1 MDTFHSVPLGSPDHH
16 IRKTESFPQTSDILP
31 IENHN
36 QLPTTPAVQLLNDR
50 DHIRKTESFPQ
61 ASEVLPIESHNQA
74 PTMPALQLLNDRDHV
89 RKTESFPQIS
99 EELPIKIHNQAPT
112 TPALQPLNDRDH
124 IRQIESFPQTS
135 EVLPIE
141 DHNQVPTAPVLHDRG
156 RQIESFPQANEVL
169 SIENHN
175 QVPTAPAL
183 QLLNDRDHIERIES
197 FPQTSEV
204 LPIENHN
211 QVPTA
216 PALQLLNDRD
226 HISQSESFPQTSE
239 VLPIENHNQVPTAP
253 TLQLLNDRDH
263 IRQIESFP
271 QTSEELLIESHDQ
284 VPTAP
289 ALQLLNNRD
298 HFLTDIQEEDVEIS
312 VKLIDKPNPLSFPT
326 LPEPMPL
333 RKSTKLPRD
342 PSMNAVL
349 LGAAT
354 PGALVGGKRTSWL
367 MKAREAKALDELS
380 KKSHHP
386 PGMGSDVGASS
397 SLTFQGTKRKSDPFS
412 LSQVGIRDDERPLK
426 FAKTSEGE
434 MESRSQPPVIVESAQ
449 EGVFD
454 RLKKVVEDLGIRVG
468 QTVGMSVG
476 SDTATVLAEARAA
489 AKAKVAE
496 RDRNLKEEELTMA
509 LPAAPE
515 TVEQKTVASQPPHSE
530 SPPLQDEETSRL
542 LSSANTKGKQ
552 PDVMKVLQMAAVAA
566 KKVKSYR
573 WRVVVL
579 KLIIRFFL
587 SFLI

>member
-1 MDTFHSVPLGSPDHH
+1 MDTFHSVPLGSPDNFT
-16 IRKTESFPQTSDILP
+16 RKTESFPKTSEVRP
-31 IENHN
+31 IESHD
-36 QLPTTPAVQLLNDR
+36 QLPTTPALRPLNDR
-50 DHIRKTESFPQ
+50 DH
-61 ASEVLPIESHNQA
+61 A
-74 PTMPALQLLNDRDHV
+74 

-99 EELPIKIHNQAPT
+99 EELPIQSHNQVPT
-112 TPALQPLNDRDH
+112 TPPALQPLNDRDH
-124 IRQIESFPQTS
+124 IQQIESSPQTS

-141 DHNQVPTAPVLHDRG
+141 DHNQVPTAPVLHDGG
-156 RQIESFPQANEVL
+156 RQIESFPQANKVPP
-169 SIENHN
+169 IENHN
-175 QVPTAPAL
+175 KVPTAPAL
-183 QLLNDRDHIERIES
+183 QLLNDRDHIRQIESFSQTNEVLPIEDHSQIPTAPASQLLNDRDHIPQSES
-197 FPQTSEV
+197 FPQKSEV
-204 LPIENHN
+204 LPIEIHN

-216 PALQLLNDRD
+216 PALQ
-226 HISQSESFPQTSE
+226 P
-239 VLPIENHNQVPTAP
+239 
-253 TLQLLNDRDH
+253 LNDRDH
-263 IRQIESFP
+263 IRQIESFS
-271 QTSEELLIESHDQ
+271 QASEELPIETHNQ

-298 HFLTDIQEEDVEIS
+298 HFLTDIQEEDVETS
-312 VKLIDKPNPLSFPT
+312 VKLIDKPNAPSFPT

-412 LSQVGIRDDERPLK
+412 LSQVGIRDEERPLK
-426 FAKTSEGE
+426 LAKTSEGE

-509 LPAAPE
+509 LPAPE
-515 TVEQKTVASQPPHSE
+515 TVEETVVEQKTVASQPPHSE

-566 KKVKSYR
+566 KKVKSWMAGCSTEADY
-573 WRVVVL
+573 
-579 KLIIRFFL
+579 
-587 SFLI
+587 SFLFLFLLFWFSNKKRPIKRLPV